1 MEKHYLVDFENVGSD
16 GMAGCEA
23 LSASDHIHL
32 FFTDNSRKINLDIVA
47 NHGGASFDT
56 YKVDK
61 GKQSLDMHLASYLG
75 FLMGRDPEKE
85 SSFVVISKDCDYDG
99 IISYWKDSERNILR
113 FPTIKDSMEEKTEK
127 TVAKADAKAEA
138 KAEAK
143 PQVKAS
149 RKKTAKKQTGK
160 PAEKP
165 AVKQAAEAD
174 NTPNKATL
182 NNEIQQALSKAGYPN
197 DVISSVAS
205 LAVKHFSEK
214 NAKQIT
220 YIAIIKKFGQS
231 KGLDIYNQIKKKL

>member
-75 FLMGRDPEKE
+75 FLMGRDSEKE

-113 FPTIKDSMEEKTEK
+113 FPTIRDAVEEKTEK
-127 TVAKADAKAEA
+127 TIAKADAKADA

-182 NNEIQQALSKAGYPN
+182 NNEIQQALSKAGYPG
-197 DVISSVAS
+197 DVISAVAS
-205 LAVKHFSEK
+205 LAVKHSGEK